1 MKNIP
6 EGIRKSTE
14 SRDIELKERNVLMSE
29 LDDYFLKRKK
39 RIQEKI
45 KSEQNEKKAP

>member
-14 SRDIELKERNVLMSE
+14 SWDMDLKERNVLMAE

-39 RIQEKI
+39 RIQEKN
-45 KSEQNEKKAP
+45 KSEQNDKKAP